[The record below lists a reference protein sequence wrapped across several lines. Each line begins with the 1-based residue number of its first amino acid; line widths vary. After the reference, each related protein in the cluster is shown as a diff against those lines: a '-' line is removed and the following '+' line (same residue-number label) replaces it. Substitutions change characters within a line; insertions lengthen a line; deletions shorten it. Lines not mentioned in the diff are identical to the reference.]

1 MKAEALRCR
10 NVAGML
16 FNFIGNTVIHSCV
29 KVELSYEI
37 KNAPRGCAARGNVK
51 MEKNRMEIVG
61 MERNSE
67 WKIERKEENGWS
79 IQEIKQK
86 IRKRR
91 H

>member
-1 MKAEALRCR
+1 
-10 NVAGML
+10 
-16 FNFIGNTVIHSCV
+16 
-29 KVELSYEI
+29 
-37 KNAPRGCAARGNVK
+37 

-67 WKIERKEENGWS
+67 WKMERKEENRWK
-79 IQEIKQK
+79 IQEIEQK

>member
-1 MKAEALRCR
+1 
-10 NVAGML
+10 
-16 FNFIGNTVIHSCV
+16 
-29 KVELSYEI
+29 
-37 KNAPRGCAARGNVK
+37 

-67 WKIERKEENGWS
+67 WKSETKEESEGN

>member
-1 MKAEALRCR
+1 
-10 NVAGML
+10 
-16 FNFIGNTVIHSCV
+16 
-29 KVELSYEI
+29 
-37 KNAPRGCAARGNVK
+37 

-67 WKIERKEENGWS
+67 WKIERKAETGWN
-79 IQEIKQK
+79 IQEINQK

>member
-1 MKAEALRCR
+1 
-10 NVAGML
+10 
-16 FNFIGNTVIHSCV
+16 
-29 KVELSYEI
+29 
-37 KNAPRGCAARGNVK
+37 
-51 MEKNRMEIVG
+51 MEKNRMEIVV

-67 WKIERKEENGWS
+67 WKIESKEENGWN

>member
-1 MKAEALRCR
+1 
-10 NVAGML
+10 
-16 FNFIGNTVIHSCV
+16 
-29 KVELSYEI
+29 
-37 KNAPRGCAARGNVK
+37 

-67 WKIERKEENGWS
+67 WKIERKEENGWN

-91 H
+91 HCHSGTQRTLEILVEQETSDTKLSQVKDRCVLSGQGRGGISDSG

>member
-1 MKAEALRCR
+1 
-10 NVAGML
+10 
-16 FNFIGNTVIHSCV
+16 
-29 KVELSYEI
+29 
-37 KNAPRGCAARGNVK
+37 

-67 WKIERKEENGWS
+67 WTIERKEENGWN

>member
-37 KNAPRGCAARGNVK
+37 K
-51 MEKNRMEIVG
+51 KNPAQQYSPPADLHRDVICHEAIALLFEILYNKDKV
-61 MERNSE
+61 RV
-67 WKIERKEENGWS
+67 
-79 IQEIKQK
+79 
-86 IRKRR
+86 
-91 H
+91 

>member
-1 MKAEALRCR
+1 
-10 NVAGML
+10 
-16 FNFIGNTVIHSCV
+16 
-29 KVELSYEI
+29 
-37 KNAPRGCAARGNVK
+37 

-67 WKIERKEENGWS
+67 WKMERKEENGWK
-79 IQEIKQK
+79 IQEIDQK

>member
-1 MKAEALRCR
+1 
-10 NVAGML
+10 
-16 FNFIGNTVIHSCV
+16 
-29 KVELSYEI
+29 
-37 KNAPRGCAARGNVK
+37 

-67 WKIERKEENGWS
+67 WEIERKEENGWN

>member
-37 KNAPRGCAARGNVK
+37 KTLREDAQLAVRKISLCEPLARG
-51 MEKNRMEIVG
+51 E
-61 MERNSE
+61 S
-67 WKIERKEENGWS
+67 
-79 IQEIKQK
+79 
-86 IRKRR
+86 RKRDSFNKGGM
-91 H
+91 